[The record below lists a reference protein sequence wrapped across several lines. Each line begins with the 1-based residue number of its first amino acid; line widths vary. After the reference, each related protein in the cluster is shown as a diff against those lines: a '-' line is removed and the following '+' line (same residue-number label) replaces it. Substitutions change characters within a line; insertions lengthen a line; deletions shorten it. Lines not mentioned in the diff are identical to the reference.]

1 MAASAGSEFMEP
13 WQRLD
18 TASAEEARALL
29 TSCCGST
36 RWVDQMI
43 TRRPFRRQSA
53 LLAIA
58 ADEWNGLTPS
68 DWLEAFSH
76 HPKIGDRESLRSRYP
91 ATHDL
96 SEREQAGVS
105 EASDAMLDAL
115 AEGNLQYEAR
125 FGYIFIVCAT
135 GKTAEEML
143 TLLYQ
148 RLPNDQDTE
157 LRIAAMEQQ
166 KITAIRLNGLR

>member
-1 MAASAGSEFMEP
+1 MAASAGSVFMEP

-18 TASAEEARALL
+18 RASADEARALL
-29 TSCCGST
+29 ARCCGST
-36 RWVDQMI
+36 RWVDRMT
-43 TRRPFRRQSA
+43 TRRPFGGRSA
-53 LLAIA
+53 LQMA
-58 ADEWNGLTPS
+58 AAEEWNALDPS

-76 HPKIGDRESLRSRYP
+76 HPKIGDRESLRERFP
-91 ATHDL
+91 ATHAL
-96 SEREQAGVS
+96 SELEQTGVS

-115 AEGNLQYEAR
+115 AESNRQYESR

-135 GKTAEEML
+135 GKSVEEML

-148 RLPNDQDTE
+148 RLPNDEKTE

-166 KITAIRLNGLR
+166 KITAIRLDGLN